1 MPVKST
7 PNPTRIWPMLRLPGA
22 LKKTKR
28 IAPINAKIGARV
40 VGLSSCKKTF
50 SPPRSERRMIWP
62 VTVVPILA
70 PMMTPIACGSCMMP
84 EFTRPMTITVV
95 AAEDWIKPVSTA
107 PEITAITVVEV
118 SFLRMPSILPPA
130 SFSRP
135 EPMILMPYKNSAMP
149 PASEITE
156 KIFIVSPVFR

>member
-1 MPVKST
+1 
-7 PNPTRIWPMLRLPGA
+7 
-22 LKKTKR
+22 
-28 IAPINAKIGARV
+28 
-40 VGLSSCKKTF
+40 
-50 SPPRSERRMIWP
+50 
-62 VTVVPILA
+62 
-70 PMMTPIACGSCMMP
+70 MMP